1 VIITCYDVSSSAIM
15 RGKIAAAV
23 VPLALIISCGS
34 SGSHAFLP
42 VSASDSRQATP
53 TTAVHPSSAAGLGAT
68 DTAWNSTHTA
78 DPDQPAGDSYDPDPS
93 LVRAGD
99 NGVTPDRYNGLI
111 HNGGR
116 VTDYVERFKV
126 GTSTAAARSAARAE
140 LPSDATSVWSALKDG
155 CAVDVFHSNQLA
167 TALGSVIDDK
177 SGRVLVE
184 YFSLQDQYNAGDV
197 ERARL
202 EPGGDDPTAA
212 SLTSC

>member
-1 VIITCYDVSSSAIM
+1 M

-78 DPDQPAGDSYDPDPS
+78 DP
-93 LVRAGD
+93 
-99 NGVTPDRYNGLI
+99 GVTPDRYNGLI

-126 GTSTAAARSAARAE
+126 GTSIAAARSAARAE